1 MDDNEKNRARL
12 SQNHR
17 RLISALALA
26 LFLLLSAAAFY
37 FIGLP
42 MLRFA
47 SDPEKFRALV
57 DAHGIG
63 GRLIYIGMVVLQIT
77 VALIPGEPLEI
88 AAGYA
93 FGALEGT
100 LLCLFGAFLGRVAV
114 FLLVRRFGTRAVDV
128 FFPLEKLNTLSFLQN
143 KKRLTLWVFFLF
155 FLPGTPKDLLCYVV
169 GLTDLPLKSW
179 LLICAIAPF
188 PSIVTSTIGGDA
200 LGMGNYMFALV
211 VFIVT
216 MAISGGGLLA
226 YRAICRAR
234 ERSES

>member
-1 MDDNEKNRARL
+1 MSD
-12 SQNHR
+12 HR
-17 RLISALALA
+17 RLTEKQKKWIAGTGIF
-26 LFLLLSAAAFY
+26 LFLLLSALIFFFAGKPL
-37 FIGLP
+37 I
-42 MLRFA
+42 RFA
-47 SDPEKFRALV
+47 QEPERFRAWV
-57 DAHGIG
+57 DEQGVLAPIAFLGM
-63 GRLIYIGMVVLQIT
+63 LILQIV
-77 VALIPGEPLEI
+77 VAAIPGEPLEI

-128 FFPLEKLNTLSFLQN
+128 FFPLEKLNALSFLQN

-155 FLPGTPKDLLCYVV
+155 FLPGTPKDLLCYAV
-169 GLTDLPLKSW
+169 GLTELPLKSW

-211 VFIVT
+211 VFVVT

>member
-1 MDDNEKNRARL
+1 MSD
-12 SQNHR
+12 HR
-17 RLISALALA
+17 RLTEKQKKWIAGTGIF
-26 LFLLLSAAAFY
+26 LFLLLSALIFFFAGKPL
-37 FIGLP
+37 I
-42 MLRFA
+42 RFA
-47 SDPEKFRALV
+47 QEPERFRAWV
-57 DAHGIG
+57 DEQGVLAPIAFLGM
-63 GRLIYIGMVVLQIT
+63 LILQIV
-77 VALIPGEPLEI
+77 VAAIPGEPLEI

-179 LLICAIAPF
+179 LLICAVAPF

-211 VFIVT
+211 VFVVT

>member
-1 MDDNEKNRARL
+1 MSD
-12 SQNHR
+12 HR
-17 RLISALALA
+17 RLTEKQKKWIAGTGIF
-26 LFLLLSAAAFY
+26 LFLLLSALIFFFAGKPL
-37 FIGLP
+37 I
-42 MLRFA
+42 RFA
-47 SDPEKFRALV
+47 QEPERFRAWVNEQGVL
-57 DAHGIG
+57 APIAFLGM
-63 GRLIYIGMVVLQIT
+63 LILQIV
-77 VALIPGEPLEI
+77 VAAIPGEPLEI

-100 LLCLFGAFLGRVAV
+100 LLCLFGAFLGRAAV
-114 FLLVRRFGTRAVDV
+114 FLLVRRFGARAVDV

-169 GLTDLPLKSW
+169 GLTELPLKSW

-211 VFIVT
+211 VFVVT